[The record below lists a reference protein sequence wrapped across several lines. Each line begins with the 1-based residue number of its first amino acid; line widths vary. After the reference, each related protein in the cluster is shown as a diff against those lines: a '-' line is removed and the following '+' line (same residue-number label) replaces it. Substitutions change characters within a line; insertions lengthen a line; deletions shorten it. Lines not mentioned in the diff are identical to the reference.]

1 MSNLQLGYNNLIDAA
16 TLSGGS
22 WEATLPLA
30 NLQDRASFQGAPVLL
45 SKVARSTDDAAASS
59 LVNIDLGSAKSVQ
72 AFGAIATN
80 ISASAAT
87 YRLRG
92 GSDNTFA
99 TSTYD
104 SGTVSAN
111 AQTPDLILGLASAVT
126 ARYWRLEITDT
137 ANADGYIDIGRLF
150 IGPSLAPADNY
161 SKGAELGYQS
171 NTKMQR
177 SLGGVKYFD
186 IRPGERLFEF
196 ALDWLTEPEAFNH
209 VLELQRIC
217 DIHGEVLLI
226 RDPADTTYNQQRH
239 YLGHLEQLSPIKN
252 PYLTN
257 HQAGFRV
264 LEII

>member
-30 NLQDRASFQGAPVLL
+30 NLQDRASFQGAPILL

-72 AFGAIATN
+72 AFGAIGTN
-80 ISASAAT
+80 ISASGAT
-87 YRLRG
+87 YRLRL
-92 GSDNTFA
+92 SNDNTFA
-99 TSTYD
+99 TSLYD

-126 ARYWRLEITDT
+126 ARYGRLEITDT
-137 ANADGYIDIGRLF
+137 SNADGYLDIGRLF

-161 SKGAELGYQS
+161 SKGAEMGYQS
-171 NTKMQR
+171 STKVQQ
-177 SLGGVKYFD
+177 SLGGVDYFD
-186 IRPGERLFEF
+186 VRPGRRLFEF
-196 ALDWLTEPEAFNH
+196 ALDYLTDPEAFNQA
-209 VLELQRIC
+209 LELLRIC

-226 RDPADTTYNQQRH
+226 RDPADITYNQARH
-239 YLGHLEQLSPIKN
+239 YLGRLEQLSPIKN

-257 HQAGFRV
+257 HQSGFRV